1 MNRKSIGRWIPA
13 VGDAALIFILS
24 AQPNLHLAT
33 EPTLDFILHKVAH
46 LIAYAVL
53 GWLVARAIDGPA
65 RSTRFV
71 VAATLLVCIA
81 YAATDEFHQSFVP
94 GRGPSPRD
102 VAIDGIG
109 ACIGLLGYRL
119 TQRPGVDS
127 AA

>member
-1 MNRKSIGRWIPA
+1 MNRNSIGRWIPA
-13 VGDAALIFILS
+13 VADAAVIFILS

-33 EPTLDFILHKVAH
+33 EPTLDFILHKVGH

-53 GWLVARAIDGPA
+53 GWLVARAIDGPS
-65 RSTRFV
+65 RSRRFV

-81 YAATDEFHQSFVP
+81 YAATDEVHQSFVP

-102 VAIDGIG
+102 VAIDAIG
-109 ACIGLLGYRL
+109 ASIGLLGYRL
-119 TQRPGVDS
+119 TRRPGVDS